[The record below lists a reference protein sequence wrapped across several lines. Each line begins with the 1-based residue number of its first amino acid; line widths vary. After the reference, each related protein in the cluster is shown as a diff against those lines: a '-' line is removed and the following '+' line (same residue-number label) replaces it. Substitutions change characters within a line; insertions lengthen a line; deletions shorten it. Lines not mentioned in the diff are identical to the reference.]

1 MLPRHRNYIQKQ
13 LATDALM
20 ASLITDGHHLPSYV
34 VKNMIRCKGL
44 DRVILVTDAMAAA
57 AAPPGTY
64 RLGDVLAE
72 VGPDGYVR
80 LPGTPYLAGSALTM
94 DRAVENA
101 ARFADLSLDD
111 ALRLANRQP
120 RRLFPDLD
128 VGTAPGK
135 RADLVVLREGPPLS
149 VVATIVEGEVVYRQ
163 N

>member
-1 MLPRHRNYIQKQ
+1 
-13 LATDALM
+13 
-20 ASLITDGHHLPSYV
+20 
-34 VKNMIRCKGL
+34 
-44 DRVILVTDAMAAA
+44 
-57 AAPPGTY
+57 
-64 RLGDVLAE
+64 
-72 VGPDGYVR
+72 
-80 LPGTPYLAGSALTM
+80 M